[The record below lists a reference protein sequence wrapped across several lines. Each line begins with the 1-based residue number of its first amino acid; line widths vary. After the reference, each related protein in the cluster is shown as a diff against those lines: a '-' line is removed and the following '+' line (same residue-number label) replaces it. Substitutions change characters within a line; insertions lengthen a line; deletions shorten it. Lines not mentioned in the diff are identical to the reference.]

1 MAPNM
6 PLAHLSID
14 LTYGRL
20 PPGINLNVPST
31 IISYVI
37 LLLTAQQT
45 RGRISRRERTS
56 SCFGLRFGTSDICYL
71 HTIHIYRS
79 ADTQSN
85 HG

>member
-1 MAPNM
+1 M
-6 PLAHLSID
+6 PLTHLSID

-20 PPGINLNVPST
+20 PPGINVPT

-37 LLLTAQQT
+37 LLTAQPET

-79 ADTQSN
+79 ADTQSY